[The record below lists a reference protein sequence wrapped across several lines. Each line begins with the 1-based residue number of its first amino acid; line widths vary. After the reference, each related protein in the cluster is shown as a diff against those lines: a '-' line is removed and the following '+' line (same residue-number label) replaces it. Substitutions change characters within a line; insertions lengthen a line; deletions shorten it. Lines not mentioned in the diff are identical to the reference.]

1 MGCEMGRKRTIGI
14 LIRNAV
20 RDKAKSVL
28 EISKEIEAKTGRR
41 PKANTVRVVLNQAAA
56 KGEIQ
61 ITRFYVGHSARGIRA
76 ISHDEGIE
84 DRLDALIFG
93 WCGKSKH
100 E

>member
-1 MGCEMGRKRTIGI
+1 MGRKRTIGI

-28 EISKEIEAKTGRR
+28 EISKEIEAKTGKR
-41 PKANTVRVVLNQAAA
+41 PKANTVRVVLNQSAAR
-56 KGEIQ
+56 GEIH

-84 DRLDALIFG
+84 ARVNSLIFG
-93 WCGKSKH
+93 LCGKVTK
-100 E
+100 